1 MYRIEADFPIE
12 QVNPLAQREANA
24 KRPIYMLHKWWA
36 RRLGCVF
43 RTIVLTSLIPDE
55 EWKRLDTIA
64 RKQGVTAWHWFYYR
78 QCHLDHHDADH
89 TGHGCAIEL
98 IEHYCKDKIVLDPF
112 MGGGTTV
119 VEALRLGC
127 KVIGVD
133 VNPVAWF
140 IVKKSIEPVD
150 LQKLEA
156 AFKDLEATLAPG
168 ILKWYRTRCPHG
180 HEADVMYIFWTK
192 TIRCSSCGK
201 KTRLFN
207 SFRLAT
213 KNGRDAVVCPECYC
227 VQWISINPSSL
238 KEEAGEKVTCPDCSH
253 KFDPYTG
260 FASGGSFK
268 CEHCRAE
275 DKTVD
280 WVKRTGKAPEYEMFA
295 VEYWCQRCYDEAR
308 KKRYKHQQAQAMARG
323 YKGADDFDRKLY
335 RNACREF
342 EKLRHTLPLPE
353 GDVYKGMKTN
363 ELLNH
368 GFRRWQDLFN
378 PRQLLCL
385 GKLMKAILEIED
397 RASRELLLLTASDAV
412 DVNNMLC
419 RYLDDSRRTR
429 PMFSHHAY
437 WPVERSSENNVW
449 GTTFGEGTFEA
460 RFRKTLRACEW
471 LLSPEEMT
479 NGGKVKVDDSPITA
493 VTKDAVRVVKNDA
506 RCGLL
511 ARTAE
516 DLSFLPSRS
525 IDAVITDP
533 PYYGNVMYSELG
545 DFFYVWL
552 RLGLRDE
559 WAEFFPLLVPQDRE
573 IIVNKKA
580 RANGSVKDDVFF
592 RQGLLRCFR
601 ECCRVL
607 KDSGLLVFTF
617 HHEAPRAW
625 AAVLDAVLQA
635 GFDIR
640 RVWTYHSEST
650 ESIHRHG
657 IRFDTVIVARKR
669 SGGASEASW
678 LRLQDEIVAEV
689 QGELKRL
696 LDNGANLG
704 MEDVFVLTMGKAL
717 AVYSRHYP
725 KVMREG
731 KQVTLEEA
739 IDDIEGLVNEQI
751 DTYWGLLVPTWL
763 DLVSRIYLQA
773 LAHRETVSRD
783 QLVKMSTYAGVNFG
797 ELETRELM
805 HRSKKKVG
813 VYEVLMPHQRKP
825 YLEKRR
831 EDGEP
836 FSPIDR
842 AHWLYI
848 AYKEG
853 RSFRE
858 VIPQIYEHGLEE
870 VLGALTKITRDRTYE
885 RIGQELERLKGQ
897 GVLS

>member
-55 EWKRLDTIA
+55 EWKRLDAIA

-98 IEHYCKDKIVLDPF
+98 IEHHCKDKIVLDPF

-150 LQKLEA
+150 FQKLEA

-335 RNACREF
+335 SKACREF
-342 EKLRHTLPLPE
+342 DKVKHTLPLPM
-353 GDVYKGMKTN
+353 GDVYKGMKTT

-368 GFRRWQDLFN
+368 GLRRWQDLFN

-385 GKLMKAILEIED
+385 GKLMSAILEIDD
-397 RASRELLLLTASDAV
+397 RSVRELFATTLDDAIRS
-412 DVNNMLC
+412 NNMLC
-419 RYLDDSRRTR
+419 VYT
-429 PMFSHHAY
+429 MFRQTLEPLFSLHAY
-437 WPVERSSENNVW
+437 WTSDLAIENNVW
-449 GTTFGEGTFEA
+449 GTKLGRGTFKA
-460 RFRKTLRACEW
+460 CYDKTNRAIKWMET
-471 LLSPEEMT
+471 PEEA
-479 NGGKVKVDDSPITA
+479 NGNAKINLIDSPMTTITQETAA
-493 VTKDAVRVVKNDA
+493 VIFREE
-506 RCGLL
+506 RCSLS

-516 DLSFLPSRS
+516 DLSFLPARRV
-525 IDAVITDP
+525 DVVITDP
-533 PYYGNVMYSELG
+533 PYYGNVMYGELS

-552 RLGLRDE
+552 RLALKDE
-559 WAEFFPLLVPQDRE
+559 YPEFSTPLVPKDRE
-573 IIVNKKA
+573 IVVNEKTLS
-580 RANGSVKDDVFF
+580 NGGIKDDSFF

-601 ECCRVL
+601 ECFRVL
-607 KDSGLLVFTF
+607 KDDGVIVFTF
-617 HHEAPRAW
+617 HHEAPKAW
-625 AAVLDAVLQA
+625 AAVLDSLLQA
-635 GFDIR
+635 EFDIK
-640 RVWTYHSEST
+640 RVWTYRSEGT
-650 ESIHRHG
+650 TGFHMEG

-669 SGGASEASW
+669 MGDASEASW

-696 LDNGANLG
+696 LENGANLG

-731 KQVTLEEA
+731 NQVKLEEA

-751 DTYWGLLVPTWL
+751 DAYWGLLVPTWL
-763 DLVSRIYLQA
+763 DLVSRIYLQT

-783 QLVKMSTYAGVNFG
+783 QLVKMSTYAGVDFV

-825 YLEKRR
+825 YLEKQQ

-870 VLGALTKITRDRTYE
+870 ILGALAKITRDRTYE

>member
-335 RNACREF
+335 RKACQEF
-342 EKLRHTLPLPE
+342 DRIKKFLPIPE
-353 GDVYKGMKTN
+353 GNIPEEGRSDPRPISFG
-363 ELLNH
+363 L
-368 GFRRWQDLFN
+368 RRWQDMFN

-385 GKLMKAILEIED
+385 GKLIQAILKIED
-397 RASRELLLLTASDAV
+397 KKVRELMSLTFTDSVNCNNLLCKYNYQALKIEP
-412 DVNNMLC
+412 L
-419 RYLDDSRRTR
+419 
-429 PMFSHHAY
+429 FGHHAY
-437 WPVERSSENNVW
+437 WPTDMPIENNIW
-449 GTTFGEGTFEA
+449 GTKFGRGSYTA
-460 RFRKTLRACEW
+460 YYHKTGQAFKW
-471 LLSPEEMT
+471 LFAPEEMT
-479 NGGKVKVDDSPITA
+479 TNGKIILDDTPMT
-493 VTKDAVRVVKNDA
+493 DAAQEAFTVLRNEG
-506 RCGLL
+506 RCALFV
-511 ARTAE
+511 RTAE
-516 DLSFLPSRS
+516 DLSFLPAQSL
-525 IDAVITDP
+525 DVVITDP
-533 PYYGNVMYSELG
+533 PYYGNVMYSELS

-552 RLGLRDE
+552 RLGLKDLYP
-559 WAEFFPLLVPQDRE
+559 EFNTTLVPKDRE
-573 IIVNKKA
+573 IVVNEKA
-580 RANGSVKDDVFF
+580 RVEGGVKDDAFF

-601 ECCRVL
+601 ECFRVL
-607 KDSGLLVFTF
+607 KDDGGLVFTF

-625 AAVLDAVLQA
+625 GAVLDAVLQA

-640 RVWTYHSEST
+640 RVWTYHSEART
-650 ESIHRHG
+650 GIHGEG

-669 SGGASEASW
+669 MSDASEASW

-689 QGELKRL
+689 QGELRRL
-696 LDNGANLG
+696 LENGANLG

-751 DTYWGLLVPTWL
+751 DAYWGLLVPTWL
-763 DLVSRIYLQA
+763 DLVSRIYLQT

-783 QLVKMSTYAGVNFG
+783 QLVKMSTYAGIDFG
-797 ELETRELM
+797 ELETRQLM
-805 HRSKKKVG
+805 HRNELPRRK
-813 VYEVLMPHQRKP
+813 QRGIK
-825 YLEKRR
+825 
-831 EDGEP
+831 DHNGENP
-836 FSPIDR
+836 SPQG
-842 AHWLYI
+842 AGYSP
-848 AYKEG
+848 G
-853 RSFRE
+853 R
-858 VIPQIYEHGLEE
+858 
-870 VLGALTKITRDRTYE
+870 K
-885 RIGQELERLKGQ
+885 
-897 GVLS
+897 

>member
-335 RNACREF
+335 RKACQEF
-342 EKLRHTLPLPE
+342 DRIKKFLPMPE
-353 GDVYKGMKTN
+353 GNIPEEGRSDPRPISFG
-363 ELLNH
+363 L
-368 GFRRWQDLFN
+368 RRWQDMFN

-385 GKLMKAILEIED
+385 GKLMKAILEID
-397 RASRELLLLTASDAV
+397 DKAVRELLVLTLSD
-412 DVNNMLC
+412 DTDSNNMLC
-419 RYLDDSRRTR
+419 QYHHPGRVAR
-429 PMFSHHAY
+429 MFSRHAF
-437 WPVERSSENNVW
+437 WPIDQPIENNIW
-449 GTTFGEGTFEA
+449 GKGAGTFPA
-460 RFRKTLRACEW
+460 WFDKTLHSGYWLIKPYEW
-471 LLSPEEMT
+471 SGENKIYIE
-479 NGGKVKVDDSPITA
+479 DSPTSEVIQET
-493 VTKDAVRVVKNDA
+493 TPLLKGEK
-506 RCGLL
+506 RCTLL
-511 ARTAE
+511 VRTAE
-516 DLSFLPSRS
+516 DLSVLPTKS
-525 IDAVITDP
+525 IDTIITDP
-533 PYYGNVMYSELG
+533 PYYGNVMYSELS

-552 RLGLRDE
+552 RLALKEDFP
-559 WAEFFPLLVPQDRE
+559 EFSPPLVPKTRE
-573 IIVNKKA
+573 IVVNEKA
-580 RANGSVKDDVFF
+580 RIDGSVKDDTFF
-592 RQGLLRCFR
+592 RQGLLKCFK
-601 ECCRVL
+601 ECYRAL
-607 KDSGLLVFTF
+607 KDDGLLVFTF
-617 HHEAPRAW
+617 HHEEPRAW
-625 AAVLDAVLQA
+625 ASVLDALLQ
-635 GFDIR
+635 GDFDIR
-640 RVWTYHSEST
+640 RVWTYHSETKGGTHSA
-650 ESIHRHG
+650 G

-669 SGGASEASW
+669 MGDASEASW

-696 LDNGANLG
+696 LENGANLG

-751 DTYWGLLVPTWL
+751 DAYWGLLVPTWL
-763 DLVSRIYLQA
+763 DLVSRIYLQT

-783 QLVKMSTYAGVNFG
+783 QLVKMSTYAGIDFG
-797 ELETRELM
+797 ELETRQLM
-805 HRSKKKVG
+805 HRN
-813 VYEVLMPHQRKP
+813 ELPRRKQWGI
-825 YLEKRR
+825 K
-831 EDGEP
+831 DHNGENP
-836 FSPIDR
+836 SPQG
-842 AHWLYI
+842 AGYSP
-848 AYKEG
+848 G
-853 RSFRE
+853 R
-858 VIPQIYEHGLEE
+858 
-870 VLGALTKITRDRTYE
+870 K
-885 RIGQELERLKGQ
+885 
-897 GVLS
+897 